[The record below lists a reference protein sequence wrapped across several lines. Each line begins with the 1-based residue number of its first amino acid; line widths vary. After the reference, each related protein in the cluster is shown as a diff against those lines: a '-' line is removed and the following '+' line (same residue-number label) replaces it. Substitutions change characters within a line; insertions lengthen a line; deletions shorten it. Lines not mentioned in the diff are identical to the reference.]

1 LALFS
6 LAQIPL
12 LHGWIADSADEETF
26 KVLGEARDYD
36 RAVEM
41 MVEGSEVAG
50 KLGLEGNGGGDLGDE
65 ELIREAERRS
75 QWTDEEEEKVRKGK
89 NRSTLFFLEREGE
102 G

>member
-1 LALFS
+1 MFS

-12 LHGWIADSADEETF
+12 LHGWLGDPADEETYR
-26 KVLGEARDYD
+26 VLEEAGDYD

-50 KLGLEGNGGGDLGDE
+50 KLGLEGNGGVDLNDE

-75 QWTDEEEEKVRKGK
+75 QWTSEEEEKVRKGK
-89 NRSTLFFLEREGE
+89 ISSNRRVQPEN
-102 G
+102 

>member
-1 LALFS
+1 MALFS

-26 KVLGEARDYD
+26 KVLEEARDYD

-89 NRSTLFFLEREGE
+89 NRSTLFF
-102 G
+102 